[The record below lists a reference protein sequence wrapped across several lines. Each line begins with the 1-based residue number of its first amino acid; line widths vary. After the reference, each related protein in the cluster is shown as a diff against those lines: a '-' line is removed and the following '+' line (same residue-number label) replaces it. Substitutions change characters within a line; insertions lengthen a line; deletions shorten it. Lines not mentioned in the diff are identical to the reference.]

1 VSSHPRIV
9 AGVLVVGSRRVIGVD
24 VTIYDPELDQDGR
37 YLPGIVECLG
47 IGLKAI
53 GSSLVPLGGDEEV
66 SR

>member
-1 VSSHPRIV
+1 
-9 AGVLVVGSRRVIGVD
+9 VIGVD

-37 YLPGIVECLG
+37 YLSGIVECLG

-53 GSSLVPLGGDEEV
+53 GSSLVPLGGDEEA